1 MSDTI
6 QVVRIDDDIETR
18 VVHRRMEFWHE
29 DEQQWF
35 SLGDVIELT
44 ERMVGRGDPVWPAKF
59 YISKPVDVGVNR
71 EDS

>member
-1 MSDTI
+1 MTDTI
-6 QVVRIDDDIETR
+6 RVVRVDDDIESR
-18 VVHRRMEFWHE
+18 IVHQRMEFWHE

-59 YISKPVDVGVNR
+59 YTSKPVPVGANR
-71 EDS
+71 